1 MLRIMLYVWVM
12 IGGQMN
18 KLKNILWIVTC
29 IILVIISFSLDQ
41 YYQDEVSQLNLN
53 HILTND
59 DFIKVDVIEIIE
71 ENLIDDGFGGE
82 VINIQMQVKATSA
95 PYKNDMLVIDV
106 QVHDVETEIYPIN
119 AGDKLLI
126 NMLNIEG
133 DIYFS
138 VVTYQREDGLI
149 WLIGLFIFMVVLIG
163 KFKGVR
169 ALFSLGF
176 SIHVILRLLIP
187 AILISSSVILPA
199 FLMSLYILI
208 GSFIIIGGFS
218 SKTFHATLGSLM
230 GITVSSLLALYF
242 LNTLKMTGILDEQ
255 SFFLLNIEGL
265 NLDLRGILFT
275 SITVGSL
282 GAIMDVSMSLAS
294 ALHELKSPSKTIKD
308 YVKSAMAMSADM
320 IATMTNTLIL
330 AYVGASLS
338 MLILMA
344 VYGQPTLFIF
354 NAEFY
359 AFEVMMGVI
368 GSLGL
373 ILTLPA
379 TTLIFVIS
387 TWFKKQISL
396 H

>member
-1 MLRIMLYVWVM
+1 MKQTR
-12 IGGQMN
+12 
-18 KLKNILWIVTC
+18 NILWILTC
-29 IILVIISFSLDQ
+29 LILGVISFSLDQ
-41 YYQDEVSQLNLN
+41 FYQDKVSQLNLN
-53 HILTND
+53 HVLTND
-59 DFIKVDVIEIIE
+59 DFLKVTVIEVME
-71 ENLIDDGFGGE
+71 ESLVDDGFGGE
-82 VINIQMQVKATSA
+82 VINIRMQVEVTSA
-95 PYKNDMLVIDV
+95 PYKNDMLVIEV

-119 AGDKLLI
+119 VGDKLLI
-126 NMLNIEG
+126 NMLDIEG
-133 DIYFS
+133 EIFFS
-138 VVTYQREDGLI
+138 VVTYQREGGLL
-149 WLIGLFIFMVVLIG
+149 WLMALFVVMVVIIG
-163 KFKGVR
+163 RFKGIR
-169 ALFSLGF
+169 ALLALGF

-187 AILISSSVILPA
+187 AILITSSIITPA
-199 FLMSLYILI
+199 FFMSLYILI

-218 SKTFHATLGSLM
+218 SKTLHATLGSLI
-230 GITVSSLLALYF
+230 GITVSSLLALFF

-255 SFFLLNIEGL
+255 SFFLLNIQGL
-265 NLDLRGILFT
+265 DIDLRGILFT

-294 ALHELKSPSKTIKD
+294 ALHELKSPTKTIKD
-308 YVKSAMAMSADM
+308 YVASAIAMSADM

-338 MLILMA
+338 MLVLMA
-344 VYGQPTLFIF
+344 VYGQPTHFIF

-359 AFEVMMGVI
+359 AFEVMMGII

-379 TTLIFVIS
+379 TTLMFVIS

>member
-1 MLRIMLYVWVM
+1 MKGVDMK
-12 IGGQMN
+12 QS
-18 KLKNILWIVTC
+18 KNILWILTC
-29 IILVIISFSLDQ
+29 LILGVISFSLDQ
-41 YYQDEVSQLNLN
+41 FYQDKVSQLNLN
-53 HILTND
+53 HVLTND
-59 DFIKVDVIEIIE
+59 DFLKVTVIEVME
-71 ENLIDDGFGGE
+71 ESLEDDGFGGE
-82 VINIQMQVKATSA
+82 VINIRMQVEVTSA
-95 PYKNDMLVIDV
+95 PYKNDMLVIEV

-119 AGDKLLI
+119 VGDKLLI
-126 NMLNIEG
+126 NMLDIEG
-133 DIYFS
+133 EIFFS
-138 VVTYQREDGLI
+138 VVTYQREGGLL
-149 WLIGLFIFMVVLIG
+149 WLMALFVVLVVIIG
-163 KFKGVR
+163 RFKGIR
-169 ALFSLGF
+169 ALIALGF

-187 AILISSSVILPA
+187 AILTNSSIITPA
-199 FLMSLYILI
+199 FFMSLYILI

-218 SKTFHATLGSLM
+218 SKTLHATLGSLI
-230 GITVSSLLALYF
+230 GITVSSLLALFF

-255 SFFLLNIEGL
+255 SFFLLNIQGL
-265 NLDLRGILFT
+265 DIDLRGILFI

-294 ALHELKSPSKTIKD
+294 ALHELKSPTKTIKD
-308 YVKSAMAMSADM
+308 YVASAIAMSADM

-338 MLILMA
+338 MLVLMA
-344 VYGQPTLFIF
+344 VYGQPTHFIF

-359 AFEVMMGVI
+359 AFEVMMGLI

-379 TTLIFVIS
+379 TTLMFVIS

>member
-1 MLRIMLYVWVM
+1 MK
-12 IGGQMN
+12 QF
-18 KLKNILWIVTC
+18 KNILWILTC
-29 IILVIISFSLDQ
+29 VLLGIISFSLDQ
-41 YYQDEVSQLNLN
+41 FYQEQVSQLELN
-53 HILTND
+53 HVLTND
-59 DFIKVDVIEIIE
+59 DFIKVSVIEIIE
-71 ENLIDDGFGGE
+71 ESLVDDGFGGE
-82 VINIQMQVKATSA
+82 VINIRMQVEVTSA
-95 PYKNDMLVIDV
+95 PYKNDMLVIEV
-106 QVHDVETEIYPIN
+106 QVHDVETEIYPIHV
-119 AGDKLLI
+119 GDKLLI

-133 DIYFS
+133 EIFFS
-138 VVTYQREDGLI
+138 VVTYQREGGLL
-149 WLIGLFIFMVVLIG
+149 WLIGLFIVMVILIG
-163 KFKGVR
+163 RFKGIR
-169 ALFSLGF
+169 ALLALGF

-187 AILISSSVILPA
+187 AVLIYSSIVLPA

-218 SKTFHATLGSLM
+218 SKTLHATLGSLI

-255 SFFLLNIEGL
+255 SFFLLNIQGL
-265 NLDLRGILFT
+265 DIDLRGILFT

-308 YVKSAMAMSADM
+308 YIASAITMSADM

-338 MLILMA
+338 MLVLMA

-354 NAEFY
+354 NAEYY
-359 AFEVMMGVI
+359 AFEVMMGLI

-379 TTLIFVIS
+379 TTLMFVIS

>member
-1 MLRIMLYVWVM
+1 MKQTR
-12 IGGQMN
+12 
-18 KLKNILWIVTC
+18 NILWILTC
-29 IILVIISFSLDQ
+29 LILGVISFSLDQ
-41 YYQDEVSQLNLN
+41 FYQDKVSQLNLN
-53 HILTND
+53 HVLTND
-59 DFIKVDVIEIIE
+59 DFLKVTVIEVME
-71 ENLIDDGFGGE
+71 ESLVDDGFGGE
-82 VINIQMQVKATSA
+82 VINIRMQVEVTSA
-95 PYKNDMLVIDV
+95 PYKNDMLVIEV

-119 AGDKLLI
+119 VGDKLLI
-126 NMLNIEG
+126 NMLDIEG
-133 DIYFS
+133 EIFFS
-138 VVTYQREDGLI
+138 VVTYQREGGLL
-149 WLIGLFIFMVVLIG
+149 WLMALFVVMVVIIG
-163 KFKGVR
+163 RFKGIR
-169 ALFSLGF
+169 ALLALGF

-187 AILISSSVILPA
+187 AILINSSIITPA
-199 FLMSLYILI
+199 FFMSLYILI

-218 SKTFHATLGSLM
+218 SKTLHATLGSLI
-230 GITVSSLLALYF
+230 GITVSSLLALFF

-255 SFFLLNIEGL
+255 SFFLLNIQGL
-265 NLDLRGILFT
+265 DIDLRGILFT

-294 ALHELKSPSKTIKD
+294 ALHELKSPTKTIKD
-308 YVKSAMAMSADM
+308 YVASAIAMSADM

-338 MLILMA
+338 MLVLMA
-344 VYGQPTLFIF
+344 VYGQPTHFIF

-359 AFEVMMGVI
+359 AFEVMMGII

-379 TTLIFVIS
+379 TTLMFVIS

>member
-1 MLRIMLYVWVM
+1 MKQTR
-12 IGGQMN
+12 
-18 KLKNILWIVTC
+18 NILWILTC
-29 IILVIISFSLDQ
+29 LILGVISFSLDQ
-41 YYQDEVSQLNLN
+41 FYQDKVSQLNLN
-53 HILTND
+53 HVLTND
-59 DFIKVDVIEIIE
+59 DFLKVTVIEVME
-71 ENLIDDGFGGE
+71 ESLVDDGFGGE
-82 VINIQMQVKATSA
+82 VINIRMQVEVTSA
-95 PYKNDMLVIDV
+95 PYKNDMLVIEV

-119 AGDKLLI
+119 VGDKLLI
-126 NMLNIEG
+126 NMLDIEG
-133 DIYFS
+133 EIFFS
-138 VVTYQREDGLI
+138 VVTYQREGGLL
-149 WLIGLFIFMVVLIG
+149 WLIALFVVMVVIIG
-163 KFKGVR
+163 RFKGIR
-169 ALFSLGF
+169 ALLALGF

-187 AILISSSVILPA
+187 AILITSSIITPA
-199 FLMSLYILI
+199 FFMSLYILI

-218 SKTFHATLGSLM
+218 SKTLHATLGSLI
-230 GITVSSLLALYF
+230 GITVSSLLALFF

-255 SFFLLNIEGL
+255 SFFLLNIQGL
-265 NLDLRGILFT
+265 DIDLRGILFT

-294 ALHELKSPSKTIKD
+294 ALHELKSPTKTIKD
-308 YVKSAMAMSADM
+308 YVASAIAMSADM

-338 MLILMA
+338 MLVLMA
-344 VYGQPTLFIF
+344 VYGQPTHFIF

-359 AFEVMMGVI
+359 AFEVMMGII

-379 TTLIFVIS
+379 TTLMFVIS